1 MSPRDQ
7 AKITLV
13 HLRIE
18 AEALNVMMQ
27 LYGRLQARAA
37 ALTVLRQLQEMQLF
51 AAALTKEY
59 RL

>member
-13 HLRIE
+13 HLRVE

-37 ALTVLRQLQEMQLF
+37 ALAVLRQLQEMQLF
-51 AAALTKEY
+51 AAALAKEY